1 MAQVIIVSNRLPVTV
16 KKVNGKI
23 TYETSMG
30 GVATG
35 LSSYVKSRKNKWVGW
50 PGIPSDDLTEADKKK
65 ISSALRRRNCAPVF
79 LSKKQLEDFYNGYSN
94 SLLWPLFHSMQYDP
108 STHHTR
114 WWKAYRSVN
123 TAFATAIAEHVQTS
137 STIWVHDY
145 QLMLLPSLLK
155 QTYPAN
161 NIGFFLHIP
170 FPDPKTFSKLP
181 DSIPVLSGVLGADLI
196 GFHTK
201 SYVKNFL
208 ATVQTNDL
216 ALVEGDKV
224 ILGNRAVAV
233 TDFPMGIDYEKFSGA
248 AKLPSVKAAVK
259 EFKHKYKGM
268 KVIAG
273 VDRLDITKGFLE
285 RLRAYQ
291 TFLRQ
296 NPKEHGKVVFALV
309 GAPSRG
315 EITAYKTLSHNV
327 EALVADINAEFGTAS
342 WAPVDYNNKGLPF
355 EYVTALF
362 QIADV
367 AFIAPIR
374 DGMNLVA
381 KEFIASKR
389 KSGVLILSQTAGA
402 AQELQDALLV
412 NMKQP
417 DTLVAALDQALHMRK
432 REIKSR
438 LRRMQKHLASNTV
451 QTWAGGFMQT
461 LQKPVPGTPIFRLR
475 PITGRNKAVIT
486 NHFRSAKKR
495 LLLLDYDG
503 TLRAFA
509 QSYKGGAPSKRL
521 LTLLQKLATDKH
533 TTVVIVS
540 GRSSIQLEK
549 WLDNLGLNMVAE
561 HGGFTRKAGAKRW
574 IDTSPKNHDWQDQVL
589 PLLTHYSSMTPHSE
603 VEIKE
608 HSLVWHYRRSPNYYA
623 QKYSVILKSAAKP
636 YIKKYNLS
644 VLQGNKILEIRNT
657 NINKG
662 SAIKP
667 WLAEKYDFILIAG
680 DDPTDE
686 NMFDIAPPT
695 ATTIKVGS
703 GRTAAKFRAKDNKQ
717 FLELLDNFID

>member
-16 KKVNGKI
+16 KKINGKL

-50 PGIPSDDLTEADKKK
+50 PGIPSEELTEADKKK
-65 ISSALRRRNCAPVF
+65 ITAALNRRNCAPVF
-79 LSKKQLEDFYNGYSN
+79 LSKKQLDDFYNGYSN
-94 SLLWPLFHSMQYDP
+94 SLLWPLFHTMKVENSNY
-108 STHHTR
+108 HAR
-114 WWKAYRSVN
+114 WWKAYRGVN
-123 TAFATAIAEHVQTS
+123 TAFAAAISEHVQSNT
-137 STIWVHDY
+137 TIWVHDY
-145 QLMLLPSLLK
+145 QLMLLPALLK
-155 QTYPAN
+155 QTYPSN

-170 FPDPKTFSKLP
+170 FPDHKTFNKLP
-181 DSIPVLSGVLGADLI
+181 ESVPLLSGVLGADLI

-208 ATVQTNDL
+208 ATVQANEL
-216 ALVEGDKV
+216 ALIEGDKL
-224 ILGNRAVAV
+224 ILGNRSVAV
-233 TDFPMGIDYEKFSGA
+233 TDFPMGIDYEKFAGA
-248 AKLPSVKAAVK
+248 AKLPSVKKAAK
-259 EFKHKYKGM
+259 DFKRKYKGM

-273 VDRLDITKGFLE
+273 VDRLDITKGFVE
-285 RLRAYQ
+285 RLKAYQ
-291 TFLRQ
+291 TFLQQ
-296 NPKEHGKVVFALV
+296 NPKQHGKVVFALV

-315 EITAYKTLSHNV
+315 EIAAYKTLSTHV
-327 EALVADINAEFGTAS
+327 EALVEDINAEFGTAT
-342 WAPVDYNNKGLPF
+342 WLPVDYNNKGLPF
-355 EYVTALF
+355 EHVTALF

-389 KSGVLILSQTAGA
+389 KSGVLILSETAGA

-412 NMKQP
+412 NMKKP
-417 DTLVAALDQALHMRK
+417 DTLVAALDQALNMRK
-432 REIKSR
+432 REIKGR
-438 LRRMQKHLASNTV
+438 LRRMQKHLATNTV

-461 LQKPVPGTPIFRLR
+461 LQKPVPGSSLFRLR
-475 PITGRNKAVIT
+475 GITGHNKAVIC

-521 LTLLQKLATDKH
+521 LNLLQKLAADKH

-540 GRSSIQLEK
+540 GRGTVQLEK
-549 WLDNLGLNMVAE
+549 WLDNVGLNMVAE

-574 IDTSPKNHDWQDQVL
+574 TDTSPKNHDWQDKIL
-589 PLLTHYSSMTPHSE
+589 PLLTHYSSLTPHSE

-608 HSLVWHYRRSPNYYA
+608 HSLVWHYRRSPAYYA

-636 YIKKYNLS
+636 YIKKYDLS
-644 VLQGNKILEIRNT
+644 VSQGNKILEIRNT
-657 NINKG
+657 SINKG

-667 WLAEKYDFILIAG
+667 WLAGDYDFVLIAG

-686 NMFDIAPPT
+686 NMFVVAPAT
-695 ATTIKVGS
+695 ATTVKVGT
-703 GRTAAKFRAKDNKQ
+703 GRTAAKFRASDNKQ
-717 FLELLDNFID
+717 FLELLDSFLD